1 MPYGDGDHLAEALR
15 AFLEGASPERLA
27 AAAFERMAR
36 KGGKPARVLCLGK
49 AAPALARAAE
59 AVWPGVSG
67 FLYGTSPQG
76 RAPGSWTELYGDH
89 PHPSAGN
96 LRRTREVRAWIERG
110 SGPLLACVSGGGS
123 ALLVEPR
130 PPWTLEEK
138 AAATELL
145 MRRGA
150 SIGEI
155 NAFRARL
162 STVKAGG
169 LLGSVRPWPVLTA
182 IWSDV
187 GAGRG
192 RLVSS
197 APTLPWR
204 ARESAEAVVARYDLR
219 LARPLPAPD
228 PKASAG
234 RGDRWMVLFDAL
246 ALRRLVA
253 ARLREEGY
261 ETIEM
266 PVPEGV
272 HAERL
277 AAKIAQCFARRRSRA
292 PLAVLGTGEATVVA
306 RSAEGRGGRCSH
318 LAAALAL
325 EMAGRSRESP
335 WLFAALATDGV
346 DGSGGAGV
354 FTDSAHAP
362 PAEELRSALERC
374 DTGRLW
380 EEWGGMLRRGPTGNN
395 LRDLWVLAGGPRPS
409 VGADHREKGSQA

>member
-1 MPYGDGDHLAEALR
+1 MPYGDDNRLAEALR
-15 AFLEGASPERLA
+15 TFLKSAAPEKLA
-27 AAAFERMAR
+27 VTAFERMA
-36 KGGKPARVLCLGK
+36 KEGEEPARVFCLGK

-59 AVWPGVSG
+59 AVWPGVPG
-67 FLYGTSPQG
+67 FLYGTSPHG
-76 RAPGSWTELYGDH
+76 KAPRAWIELYGDH
-89 PHPSAGN
+89 PNLTAGN
-96 LRRTREVRAWIERG
+96 LRRTREVRAWLERG

-130 PPWTLEEK
+130 PPWTLQEK
-138 AAATELL
+138 AAATAHLIQ
-145 MRRGA
+145 RGA
-150 SIGEI
+150 TIGEI

-187 GAGRG
+187 GANQG

-204 ARESAEAVVARYDLR
+204 SRESAEAVAARYDLR
-219 LARPLPAPD
+219 LARPLPEPG
-228 PKASAG
+228 PKVCAV

-261 ETIEM
+261 GIVEM
-266 PVPEGV
+266 LVPEGL
-272 HAERL
+272 HAGRLAEKIAERFFG
-277 AAKIAQCFARRRSRA
+277 QRSRA
-292 PLAVLGTGEATVVA
+292 PLAVVGTGEATVIA
-306 RSAEGRGGRCSH
+306 RGAAGRGGRCSH

-325 EMAGRSRESP
+325 EMEERSEKRP

-346 DGSGGAGV
+346 DGSGGAGA
-354 FTDSAHAP
+354 FTDSTHAP
-362 PAEELRSALERC
+362 PSSELRAALERC

-380 EEWGGMLRRGPTGNN
+380 ERRGGLLPRRPTGNN
-395 LRDLWVLAGGPRPS
+395 LRDLWVLADGPCTPAGANRCEEEDRP
-409 VGADHREKGSQA
+409 

>member
-15 AFLEGASPERLA
+15 AFLEGADPERLA
-27 AAAFERMAR
+27 AAAFERMAKR
-36 KGGKPARVLCLGK
+36 GEEPARVLCLGK

-59 AVWPGVSG
+59 AVWTGVPG
-67 FLYGTSPQG
+67 FLCGTSAHG
-76 RAPGSWTELYGDH
+76 KAPGAWTELYGDH
-89 PHPSAGN
+89 PNPTAGN
-96 LRRTREVRAWIERG
+96 LRRTREVRAWLERG

-138 AAATELL
+138 AAATALL
-145 MRRGA
+145 MQRGA

-155 NAFRARL
+155 NTFRARL

-204 ARESAEAVVARYDLR
+204 VRESAEAVVARYDLQ
-219 LARPLPAPD
+219 LARPLPAPG
-228 PKASAG
+228 PKASAA

-253 ARLREEGY
+253 AGLREEGY
-261 ETIEM
+261 TTIEM

-272 HAERL
+272 HAGRL
-277 AAKIAQCFARRRSRA
+277 AARIMERFARRRSRA
-292 PLAVLGTGEATVVA
+292 PLAVVGTGEATVA
-306 RSAEGRGGRCSH
+306 AQGAAGRGGRCSH
-318 LAAALAL
+318 
-325 EMAGRSRESP
+325 
-335 WLFAALATDGV
+335 
-346 DGSGGAGV
+346 
-354 FTDSAHAP
+354 
-362 PAEELRSALERC
+362 
-374 DTGRLW
+374 
-380 EEWGGMLRRGPTGNN
+380 
-395 LRDLWVLAGGPRPS
+395 
-409 VGADHREKGSQA
+409 

>member
-15 AFLEGASPERLA
+15 AFLEGADPERLA
-27 AAAFERMAR
+27 AEAFARMA
-36 KGGKPARVLCLGK
+36 KGGEEPARILCLGK

-59 AVWPGVSG
+59 AVWPGVPG
-67 FLYGTSPQG
+67 ILYGTSPHG
-76 RAPGSWTELYGDH
+76 KAPRAWTELYGDH
-89 PHPSAGN
+89 PDPTAGN
-96 LRRTREVRAWIERG
+96 LRRTREVRAWLDRG

-138 AAATELL
+138 AAATALL
-145 MRRGA
+145 MERGA

-155 NAFRARL
+155 NTFRARL

-187 GAGRG
+187 GAGQG

-204 ARESAEAVVARYDLR
+204 VRESAEDVAARYDLR
-219 LARPLPAPD
+219 LARPLPAPG
-228 PKASAG
+228 PKARAA

-253 ARLREEGY
+253 AGLRKEGY
-261 ETIEM
+261 GTIEM

-272 HAERL
+272 HAGRL
-277 AAKIAQCFARRRSRA
+277 AARIMERFARRRSNA
-292 PLAVLGTGEATVVA
+292 PLAMVGTGEATIVVQG
-306 RSAEGRGGRCSH
+306 AEGRGGRCSH

-325 EMAGRSRESP
+325 EMTGRGRDLP

-362 PAEELRSALERC
+362 PADELRAGLERC

-380 EEWGGMLRRGPTGNN
+380 ERRGGLLPRRPTGNN
-395 LRDLWVLAGGPRPS
+395 LRDLWVLADGPCTPRCAIPGEEGRQ
-409 VGADHREKGSQA
+409 V